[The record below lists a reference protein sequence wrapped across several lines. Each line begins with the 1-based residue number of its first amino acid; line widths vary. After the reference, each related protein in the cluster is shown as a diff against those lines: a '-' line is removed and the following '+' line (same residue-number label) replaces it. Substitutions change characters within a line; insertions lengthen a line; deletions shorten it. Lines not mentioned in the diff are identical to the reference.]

1 MLDGALGELGWRG
14 LIAQISDRAGLEAHL
29 SKKPQTLYC
38 GFDPTADSLHIGS
51 LVPLL
56 ALRRFQE
63 LGHRPVVL
71 VGGATGLIGDPS
83 FRRDERVLNSAE
95 VVEFWVS
102 KIRRQVES
110 YLSFDGSNSAMVVD
124 NLEWTAKLDVI
135 TFLRDIGKHFSVNSM
150 IQRDSVRSRLERDGE
165 GISFTEFSYML
176 LQGMDFLEL
185 ARRYDCRLQIGG
197 SDQWGNII
205 SGIDLIRR
213 ELSSESFGLTL
224 PLVTKADG
232 SKFGKTASG
241 TIWLDASKTSP
252 YSFYQFWLNTADA
265 DVVRYLQYFSFL
277 HVDEIEPLK
286 ASVVDRPQ
294 ERLAQ
299 KELARAVTKLV
310 HGDQSLM
317 RAENIT
323 AALFKGDLRD
333 LDEADISQLAQD
345 GMPVVDAPAGTGLLT
360 CMVNS
365 GIVKS
370 TTEARGLV
378 LSGSVTMNGSS
389 ISDARKVLLAEEALF
404 GRFYLVRKGKKS
416 WFLII
421 LQK

>member
-1 MLDGALGELGWRG
+1 MLGGALGELGWRG
-14 LIAQISDRAGLEAHL
+14 LIAQISDRAGLESHL
-29 SKKPQTLYC
+29 SQKPQTLYC
-38 GFDPTADSLHIGS
+38 GFDPTADSLHIGN

-63 LGHRPVVL
+63 LGHRPIIL

-83 FRRDERVLNSAE
+83 FRRDERALNSAE
-95 VVEFWVS
+95 VVELWVS
-102 KIRRQVES
+102 KIRQQVEP
-110 YLSFDGSNSAMVVD
+110 YLSFEGSNSAMVVD

-135 TFLRDIGKHFSVNSM
+135 TFLRDIGKNFSVNSM
-150 IQRDSVRSRLERDGE
+150 MQRDSVRSRLERDGQ

-197 SDQWGNII
+197 SDQWGNIV

-213 ELSSESFGLTL
+213 ELSRESFGLTL
-224 PLVTKADG
+224 PLVAKADG

-277 HVDEIEPLK
+277 AEDEIEQLK
-286 ASVVDRPQ
+286 ESVGEKPQ

-299 KELARAVTKLV
+299 KELARAVTKIV
-310 HGDQSLM
+310 HGEQSLL
-317 RAENIT
+317 RAENIS
-323 AALFKGDLRD
+323 AALFKGDPRH
-333 LDEADISQLAQD
+333 LDESDISQLAQD
-345 GMPVVDAPAGTGLLT
+345 GMPVVDAPVGTGLLT
-360 CMVNS
+360 CMVNA
-365 GIVKS
+365 GIVHS
-370 TTEARGLV
+370 TSEARGLV
-378 LSGSVTMNGSS
+378 LSGSVSMNGSL
-389 ISDARKVLLAEEALF
+389 ISDVRKVLLAEEALF

-416 WFLII
+416 WFLVI

>member
-1 MLDGALGELGWRG
+1 MLGRALGELEWRG
-14 LIAQISDRAGLEAHL
+14 LIAQTSDRAGLESHL
-29 SKKPQTLYC
+29 SRKPQTLYC
-38 GFDPTADSLHIGS
+38 GFDPTADSLHIGN

-56 ALRRFQE
+56 TLRRFQE
-63 LGHRPVVL
+63 LGHRPIVL
-71 VGGATGLIGDPS
+71 VGGATGLIGDPT
-83 FRRDERVLNSAE
+83 FRKDERALNSTD
-95 VVEFWVS
+95 VVEVWAR
-102 KIRRQVES
+102 KIRRQVEPF
-110 YLSFDGSNSAMVVD
+110 LSFEGPNSAMVVD

-150 IQRDSVRSRLERDGE
+150 IQRDSIRSRLERDGQ

-197 SDQWGNII
+197 SDQWGNIV
-205 SGIDLIRR
+205 SGIPLIRR
-213 ELSSESFGLTL
+213 ELSQESFGLTV

-241 TIWLDASKTSP
+241 TIWLDANKTSP
-252 YSFYQFWLNTADA
+252 YSFYQFWLNTSDA
-265 DVVRYLQYFSFL
+265 DVVQYLRYFSFL
-277 HVDEIEPLK
+277 STDNIERLK
-286 ASVVDRPQ
+286 ESVVESPQ
-294 ERLAQ
+294 ARLAQ

-310 HGDQSLM
+310 HGEQSLL

-323 AALFKGDLRD
+323 AALFNGDLCD
-333 LDEADISQLAQD
+333 LDESDISQLVQD
-345 GMPVVDAPAGTGLLT
+345 GMQVVDAPVGTGLLT
-360 CMVNS
+360 CMLNA

-370 TTEARGLV
+370 TTAARGLV
-378 LSGSVTMNGSS
+378 QSGAVSMNGRV
-389 ISDARKVLLAEEALF
+389 ISDGQKVLQADEALF
-404 GRFYLVRKGKKS
+404 GRYYLVRKGKKS

>member
-1 MLDGALGELGWRG
+1 MLGRALGELEWRG
-14 LIAQISDRAGLEAHL
+14 LIAQISDRSGLEAHL
-29 SKKPQTLYC
+29 SQKPQTLYC
-38 GFDPTADSLHIGS
+38 GFDPTADSLHIGN

-63 LGHRPVVL
+63 LGHRPIVL
-71 VGGATGLIGDPS
+71 VGGATGLIGDPT
-83 FRRDERVLNSAE
+83 FRKDERALNSAE
-95 VVEFWVS
+95 VVEGWAR
-102 KIRRQVES
+102 KIRRQVEPF
-110 YLSFDGSNSAMVVD
+110 LCFDGPNAAMVVD
-124 NLEWTAKLDVI
+124 NLEWTANLDVI

-150 IQRDSVRSRLERDGE
+150 IQRDSIRSRLERDGQ

-197 SDQWGNII
+197 SDQWGNIV
-205 SGIDLIRR
+205 SGIPLIRR
-213 ELSSESFGLTL
+213 ELSQESFGLTV

-241 TIWLDASKTSP
+241 TIWLDANKTSP

-265 DVVRYLQYFSFL
+265 DVVQYLQYFSFL
-277 HVDEIEPLK
+277 SEEEVEPLK
-286 ASVVDRPQ
+286 ESVVQAPQ
-294 ERLAQ
+294 ARWAQ

-310 HGDQSLM
+310 HGEQSLL
-317 RAENIT
+317 RAESIT
-323 AALFKGDLRD
+323 AALFNGDLCD
-333 LDEADISQLAQD
+333 LEESDISQLALD
-345 GMPVVDAPAGTGLLT
+345 GMPVVEAPIGTGLLT
-360 CMVNS
+360 
-365 GIVKS
+365 GIVSAGFAKS
-370 TTEARGLV
+370 ISAARSLV
-378 LSGSVTMNGSS
+378 QSGAVSMNGRN
-389 ISDARKVLLAEEALF
+389 ISDVQKVLLVEEALF